1 MKNVF
6 IFGVVALLLVTQSV
20 FAEKTAMKTI
30 DLPPPEIK
38 GNLSLQESIKK
49 RRSLR
54 EFKPTP
60 LTVEEI
66 GQLTWSAQGITD
78 ERRRL
83 RAAPSAGAT
92 YPLEIY
98 VATPDGLFQYVPQG
112 HKLVLRLKDDLREK
126 LSRAALN
133 QRWVA
138 QAPAVFVI
146 AADYDRTA
154 RRYGRRAT
162 RYVDIEV
169 GCASENIALQAVAL
183 KLGAVMVGAFDD
195 GAVKKVLDL
204 PPGQT
209 PLILI
214 PIGHPRK

>member
-38 GNLSLQESIKK
+38 GNLTLEESIKK
-49 RRSLR
+49 RRSVR

-78 ERRRL
+78 ERGRL

-92 YPLEIY
+92 YPLEI
-98 VATPDGLFQYVPQG
+98 
-112 HKLVLRLKDDLREK
+112 
-126 LSRAALN
+126 
-133 QRWVA
+133 
-138 QAPAVFVI
+138 
-146 AADYDRTA
+146 
-154 RRYGRRAT
+154 
-162 RYVDIEV
+162 
-169 GCASENIALQAVAL
+169 
-183 KLGAVMVGAFDD
+183 
-195 GAVKKVLDL
+195 
-204 PPGQT
+204 
-209 PLILI
+209 
-214 PIGHPRK
+214 